1 MPELF
6 APGLLREFAHIYFLK
21 TASPDAFRDPILLFL
36 IQRKD
41 RLSHKAALEDAALY
55 ECLFQTCM
63 RLAGRLAAAV
73 DGLAAISMDS

>member
-1 MPELF
+1 MPKLF

-41 RLSHKAALEDAALY
+41 RLSFAYGLY
-55 ECLFQTCM
+55 LPSVTMAFKFLFMVCFPEGKGF
-63 RLAGRLAAAV
+63 RK
-73 DGLAAISMDS
+73 